1 MLLSFLFTLSKK
13 KKKKKKKMMM
23 MMMMMTNTARTPGP
37 QVPTLQRLRPVGEK
51 DLDVASL
58 ETVVSQHGEHP
69 GRVLQ
74 VPGPA
79 RLTVPAPGD
88 QHRLVAHLEH
98 AAARA
103 NALVSRG
110 ATPGVVS
117 QVVAHQAVRV
127 VGWPQ
132 FRTLGEAGQL
142 RLALQV
148 VAEVQE
154 VVVVGR
160 GRGGGGGRGRRGGGG
175 GAVVVREGGEAVG
188 ASRGQANDREEVDL
202 AAPGV
207 VSSPRQPLQRVAT
220 AAS

>member
-1 MLLSFLFTLSKK
+1 MKS
-13 KKKKKKKMMM
+13 
-23 MMMMMTNTARTPGP
+23 TNTAGTPRP

-51 DLDVASL
+51 DLDVAAL

-74 VPGPA
+74 MPGPA

-127 VGWPQ
+127 VDWPQ
-132 FRTLGEAGQL
+132 LRTLGEAGQF

-154 VVVVGR
+154 VVSVG
-160 GRGGGGGRGRRGGGG
+160 GGGGGRRRRRRGGGGG
-175 GAVVVREGGEAVG
+175 GAVVVGEGGE
-188 ASRGQANDREEVDL
+188 
-202 AAPGV
+202 V
-207 VSSPRQPLQRVAT
+207 V
-220 AAS
+220 